1 MASYRRKRS
10 KRNRSRKVKRPHKYD
25 GIFIGGTNPSD
36 KCIFVELFAGLG
48 NQLFMYAGALTVKN
62 KTKLPICLLP
72 ITENIHSKEDN
83 RKILFKQGTSVE
95 LQNIKPRMN
104 ASPKILDFIKN
115 PHNSW
120 KNTNIPENSS
130 KNIALSRKYYQNYK
144 SIISVIPTIRDECK
158 QVFEERYPGF
168 KDTIPP
174 TSAFMHVRKGDYG
187 QFSLNSDY
195 YQRGLKE
202 LDPVD
207 GIKDI
212 YILSDDIPWCKQQ
225 NWQTSKAIQWFESPD
240 EFKCMY
246 LMSLCVAGAV
256 LSGSTF
262 SAWGAILGPD
272 SNASSTIIYPAQW
285 VTGTSKLLDF
295 PSRWKAI

>member
-10 KRNRSRKVKRPHKYD
+10 KRNRSRKLKRGNKGRRIY
-25 GIFIGGTNPSD
+25 IGGTNPSD
-36 KCIFVELFAGLG
+36 KCIFVELYGGLG
-48 NQLFMYAGALTVKN
+48 NQLFMYAAALTVKN
-62 KTKLPICLLP
+62 RTKLPICLLP
-72 ITENIHSKEDN
+72 ITENHHSTEDN
-83 RKILFKQGTSVE
+83 RKIIFKQGTSVE
-95 LQNIKPRMN
+95 VNDIKPRMN
-104 ASPKILDFIKN
+104 SSQKLLEFIHA

-130 KNIALSRKYYQNYK
+130 KNVSLSRRYYQNYK
-144 SIISVIPTIRDECK
+144 SIISVIPAIRDECK
-158 QVFEERYPGF
+158 TVFEQRYAGF
-168 KDTIPP
+168 KDTIPT
-174 TSAFMHVRKGDYG
+174 TSAFMHVRKGDFG
-187 QFSLNSDY
+187 QFSLKSEY

-207 GIKDI
+207 SIKAI
-212 YILSDDIPWCKQQ
+212 YILSDDIPWCKEQ
-225 NWQTSKAIQWFESPD
+225 NWQSSKKIEWFDSPD
-240 EFKCMY
+240 EFKCLY

-272 SNASSTIIYPAQW
+272 SNPSSTIIYPAEW
-285 VTGTSKLLDF
+285 VTGTSKILDF